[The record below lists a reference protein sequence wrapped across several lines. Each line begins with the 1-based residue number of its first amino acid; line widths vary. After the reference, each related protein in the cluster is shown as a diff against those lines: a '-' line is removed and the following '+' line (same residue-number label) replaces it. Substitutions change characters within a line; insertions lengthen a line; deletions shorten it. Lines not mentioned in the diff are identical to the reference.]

1 MNDVAKLI
9 VCLNSYGFIPKEM
22 TIVFEIGTL
31 NNLDLLTYSYQN
43 ANDFFLKNRNKI
55 INCIK
60 KQIPCYEIN
69 VNFEFLELKSEID
82 IPIYIEMKE
91 ETLPVLFKTIR
102 TNDKEENLEV
112 FIKERLKNN
121 GLYLLY
127 LCDSYIQKDVEYES
141 IFKNCNRHIY
151 TKIMENLVK
160 EEEIDYVWNFFKSK
174 NRFFAII
181 RFLVN
186 AENMEEALDCFSKMI
201 PLKETRE
208 SNDYEYT
215 RRMKQTWL
223 PYKDSE

>member
-121 GLYLLY
+121 GLYLLDLSRNY
-127 LCDSYIQKDVEYES
+127 LLAI
-141 IFKNCNRHIY
+141 
-151 TKIMENLVK
+151 
-160 EEEIDYVWNFFKSK
+160 SK
-174 NRFFAII
+174 
-181 RFLVN
+181 L
-186 AENMEEALDCFSKMI
+186 
-201 PLKETRE
+201 
-208 SNDYEYT
+208 
-215 RRMKQTWL
+215 
-223 PYKDSE
+223 